1 MFNQGL
7 VRTGSA
13 TDQQKKQKKNALI
26 QFEVGKQKTL
36 KKSGVLLVYCY
47 FKNS

>member
-7 VRTGSA
+7 VRTRGA

-26 QFEVGKQKTL
+26 QFGVEKQKTL
-36 KKSGVLLVYCY
+36 KKSGVLLVCYY

>member
-7 VRTGSA
+7 VRTGGA
-13 TDQQKKQKKNALI
+13 TNQKKKQKKNALI
-26 QFEVGKQKTL
+26 QFGVGKQKTL
-36 KKSGVLLVYCY
+36 QKSGVLLVYCY

>member
-7 VRTGSA
+7 VRTRGA

-26 QFEVGKQKTL
+26 QFGVEKQKTL
-36 KKSGVLLVYCY
+36 KKAGFY
-47 FKNS
+47 